1 MSEAVAGGKAVC
13 LLCPH
18 SCQLTDGQL
27 GICGA
32 RQAKDGR
39 VVAANYGQ
47 LSALALDPIEKKPL
61 AEFCPGSTILS
72 VGSYGC
78 NLNCPFCQN
87 SDIARMRAL
96 ALTRPVTFHK
106 PKDIVEAAL
115 SLQDQR
121 NIGIAYTYN
130 EPLVGYEFVRD
141 TAALAHESELKNVL
155 VSNGYVKAA
164 ALTALLPLLDAA
176 NIDLKGFTQE
186 FYDRVGAPQG
196 LATVRRSIE
205 LAAEAIHLEVTTL
218 IVPGLND
225 SPEEIAALA
234 KWLAGIS
241 PEIPLHLSRFH
252 PAHRMLDK
260 PPTPRQTIRELADVA
275 RQHLRKVYMGNM

>member
-1 MSEAVAGGKAVC
+1 MPEASADGKAVC
-13 LLCPH
+13 LVCPH
-18 SCQLTDGQL
+18 SCQLADGQL

-87 SDIARMRAL
+87 SDIARMRTL

-106 PKDIVEAAL
+106 PEEIVEAAL
-115 SLQDQR
+115 SLQGQG

-141 TAALAHESELKNVL
+141 TAALAHESGLKNVL

-164 ALTALLPLLDAA
+164 AFTALLPLLDAA